1 MDTEADRKIDLV
13 RGLDAGVGEV
23 AEAARVL
30 AGRVPG
36 PLRALAELAYNY
48 RWSWTR
54 GGPELFERIDPRR
67 WARCEANPVRMLE
80 EVSPSGLERLASD
93 RDFLE
98 RLEAVSGEVR
108 RDLERPW
115 RTGVA
120 GREHPVAF
128 FCAEYAVHQSLPVY
142 SGGLGVLAGDMLK
155 AASDLAVPIVG
166 VGLMYRYGYFRQRI
180 AGDGYQH
187 EYWVESDP
195 ERLPAARLRDED
207 GGLLT
212 IGVPIAGRQVGCQ
225 VWRVNVGRV
234 GLLLLDADV
243 EGNDPVDRFIT
254 SRLYVSDP
262 QVRLAQYALLGIG
275 GVRVLRRL
283 GIDPAVV
290 HLNEGHAAFAAL
302 ELLHDEL
309 VTGAGGAGDAFDQ
322 ARRKTVFTTHT
333 PVPAGNDTYPAA
345 QISEMLA
352 EVAAEVGVEIGE
364 LLAQGRTNPDD
375 EWEPFGVTQFALR
388 SSRRAN
394 GVAARH
400 GEVAREMWRGL
411 WPDRPVEQVPI
422 DVVTNGVHIP
432 SWLGGPMRGLLD
444 SRFVPGWLERAED
457 PAIWDPIR
465 RISDVELW
473 SARRRQREQ
482 LVELVR
488 TRSVTERLA
497 RGQAA
502 YLARAAAELLSPDV
516 LTIGFARRV
525 ATYKRLDLL
534 MADVERMLAL
544 LGSASCPMQ
553 LVIAGKAHPKDEEA
567 KRMVCR
573 LFEYRDHPG
582 FAGRIVFLEDYDL
595 RLGAALTAGCD
606 LWVNLPRPPLEASGT
621 SGMKSAING
630 GLQLSVLDGWW
641 PEAYDEGIGWAIDG
655 TVEADLASQ
664 DARHAHRLY
673 SLLEDHIAPL
683 YYTRENGLPV
693 RWLQMIRQSMVRC
706 GPRFGAGR
714 MLSDYVSRMYPDEA
728 TLESF
733 ETDSPPQAGIV
744 LAERLAA

>member
-1 MDTEADRKIDLV
+1 MDTEAGRRTDFV

-36 PLRALAELAYNY
+36 PLGGLAELAYNY

-80 EVSPSGLERLASD
+80 EVSPSGLERLAGD

-108 RDLERPW
+108 RDLARPW

-128 FCAEYAVHQSLPVY
+128 FCAEYAVHRSLPVY

-155 AASDLAVPIVG
+155 AASDLAVPMVG
-166 VGLMYRYGYFRQRI
+166 VGLMYRHGYFRQRI

-195 ERLPAARLRDED
+195 ERMPAARLRDED
-207 GGLLT
+207 GGLST

-243 EGNDPVDRFIT
+243 DGNDPVDRFIT
-254 SRLYVSDP
+254 SRLYVGDP
-262 QVRLAQYALLGIG
+262 PVRLAQYALLGIG

-302 ELLHDEL
+302 ELLDL
-309 VTGAGGAGDAFDQ
+309 RVVTGAGGAGDALEQ

-333 PVPAGNDTYPAA
+333 PVPAGNDTYSAA

-352 EVAAEVGVEIGE
+352 DVAGEVGVEIGE
-364 LLAQGRTNPDD
+364 LVARGRTNPDD
-375 EWEPFGVTQFALR
+375 EREPFGVTQFALR

-411 WPDRPVEQVPI
+411 GPI
-422 DVVTNGVHIP
+422 GP
-432 SWLGGPMRGLLD
+432 S
-444 SRFVPGWLERAED
+444 SRFRSMWSPTVFTSRAGL
-457 PAIWDPIR
+457 AIRCAACSTATSFRAGSNGSRIVGLGCDW

-482 LVELVR
+482 LVELVVPAASPR
-488 TRSVTERLA
+488 AWPGDRLPTS
-497 RGQAA
+497 RG
-502 YLARAAAELLSPDV
+502 
-516 LTIGFARRV
+516 
-525 ATYKRLDLL
+525 
-534 MADVERMLAL
+534 
-544 LGSASCPMQ
+544 
-553 LVIAGKAHPKDEEA
+553 
-567 KRMVCR
+567 
-573 LFEYRDHPG
+573 
-582 FAGRIVFLEDYDL
+582 
-595 RLGAALTAGCD
+595 
-606 LWVNLPRPPLEASGT
+606 RPPSC
-621 SGMKSAING
+621 S
-630 GLQLSVLDGWW
+630 
-641 PEAYDEGIGWAIDG
+641 
-655 TVEADLASQ
+655 
-664 DARHAHRLY
+664 RL
-673 SLLEDHIAPL
+673 
-683 YYTRENGLPV
+683 T
-693 RWLQMIRQSMVRC
+693 C
-706 GPRFGAGR
+706 
-714 MLSDYVSRMYPDEA
+714 
-728 TLESF
+728 
-733 ETDSPPQAGIV
+733 
-744 LAERLAA
+744 